1 MANEIHISFNASD
14 RSYFSIL
21 KKEIHQIAVGL
32 HFSQKKI
39 GEIDII
45 VAEITSNLAKH
56 AGGGEILV
64 HAITAPDEEGLEII
78 SLDNGP
84 GMTDPLKMIN
94 DGMSTANT
102 LGHGLGAIK
111 RLSDNFEIFSL
122 KDWGTVLLSRVFK
135 KSSTAQSK
143 SKSKTEIRSIVVAKP
158 GETVSGD
165 ATFHKVTKEHVTLFI
180 GDGLGHGIEA
190 YKAVMHAVD
199 TVAKT
204 PFILS
209 PSEMLRQI
217 HTETKRT
224 RGLVGTVAIYSIK
237 QKTWNIC
244 GIGNIATKSTN
255 GFTSKNYLSYNGI
268 IGHNIPNT
276 LKEQVTDAEHSQTII
291 MCSDG
296 IKTRWDLQK
305 YPGILKCDLSILAT
319 VIYKDHAR
327 KTDDMSVIVGRVNG
341 KI

>member
-21 KKEIHQIAVGL
+21 KKEIHHIAVGL

-64 HAITAPDEEGLEII
+64 RAITDPDEEGLEII
-78 SLDNGP
+78 GIDNGP
-84 GMTDPLKMIN
+84 GMTDPLKMIS

-111 RLSDNFEIFSL
+111 RLSDDFEIFSL

-135 KSSTAQSK
+135 KSSTAQR
-143 SKSKTEIRSIVVAKP
+143 KSKTEIKSIVVAKP

-165 ATFHKVTKEHVTLFI
+165 ATYHKVTKDYITLFI
-180 GDGLGHGIEA
+180 GDGLGHGVEA
-190 YKAVMHAVD
+190 NKAVMHAVE
-199 TVAKT
+199 TVAKI
-204 PFILS
+204 PFMQS

-217 HTETKRT
+217 HIETKRT

-237 QKTWNIC
+237 QKTWSIC
-244 GIGNIATKSTN
+244 GIGNIATRSTN
-255 GFTSKNYLSYNGI
+255 GFTGKNYLSYNGI

-276 LKEQVTDAEHSQTII
+276 LKEQITDAEHSQTII

-305 YPGILKCDLSILAT
+305 YPGILKCDLSILAA

-341 KI
+341 KL